1 MCSLPRRAHA
11 FASRANRDTMSGTSC
26 NSGWMNLIATVSSS
40 SMWRAA
46 TTTPIA
52 PCPSTRTT
60 SNLSEI
66 TDPTVHAPAL
76 GTTGS
81 DGDWRSTGMGALFH
95 RWSIPAPA
103 TETMEL
109 AVFACV
115 VKHSSYAKAAE
126 ELRLSPSG
134 VSRIVTRLE
143 DRLGARLIQRTTRK
157 LSLTEAGTAF
167 HARGA
172 QILLDLADA
181 EAEVQKT
188 ALHPRGTLRL
198 SASVV
203 FGRRYLAP
211 VLKQLTD
218 RFPEL
223 SFDLSLS
230 NRFVDLVE
238 EGIDLAIR
246 IGALA
251 DSRLI
256 ARRLCTNRR
265 ILVDSPD
272 YLAARG
278 VPQSLGP
285 RAARVR
291 DLQRLVAAARVEAD
305 RPRRPDHRGGEWAYL
320 FEQRRSRERRRPGGA
335 RDHGGADLV
344 GRPLATVGRARSRAQ
359 RIHVRAHRRVR
370 GLPVGTAAVD
380 QGARGR
386 RL

>member
-1 MCSLPRRAHA
+1 MA
-11 FASRANRDTMSGTSC
+11 M
-26 NSGWMNLIATVSSS
+26 
-40 SMWRAA
+40 
-46 TTTPIA
+46 
-52 PCPSTRTT
+52 
-60 SNLSEI
+60 
-66 TDPTVHAPAL
+66 
-76 GTTGS
+76 
-81 DGDWRSTGMGALFH
+81 
-95 RWSIPAPA
+95 PAPA

-265 ILVDSPD
+265 ILVASPD

-278 VPQSLGP
+278 VPQSLADLERHECVIFSGWSRPREWKLIGP
-285 RAARVR
+285 EGPITVEVNGRISSNNVDLVNDAARAG
-291 DLQRLVAAARVEAD
+291 L
-305 RPRRPDHRGGEWAYL
+305 GI
-320 FEQRRSRERRRPGGA
+320 
-335 RDHGGADLV
+335 
-344 GRPLATVGRARSRAQ
+344 TVGPTLSVAPSLLSGELVPVLSEYTFEPTAVFAVYPSARQLSTK
-359 RIHVRAHRRVR
+359 VRAVVDFLAET
-370 GLPVGTAAVD
+370 LPEPPLWDRELAGKVAGF
-380 QGARGR
+380 
-386 RL
+386 